1 MLICSLLRR
10 IMLKMNKLNVIG
22 KSRCWCVRLGV
33 VFPVSVFNSVFV
45 IVMVSIFNIYVLGV
59 IWL

>member
-22 KSRCWCVRLGV
+22 KSRCWRVRLGV
-33 VFPVSVFNSVFV
+33 VFPVSVFHSVFV